1 MNVKLLIGEHM
12 YFIID
17 SENKTHYSDDGSFTI
32 KYKGEAIS
40 FAKKLHMKTILT
52 YQVLSYLDNVVVF
65 DTKKI
70 PKLRLVG

>member
-1 MNVKLLIGEHM
+1 M

-17 SENKTHYSDDGSFTI
+17 SENKTHYYDDGSFTI
-32 KYKGEAIS
+32 NYKDEAIS
-40 FAKKLHMKTILT
+40 FAKKLHMKTVLT
-52 YQVLSYLDNVVVF
+52 YQVLSYLDNVVIF